1 MYPEPLKASVHA
13 GFRRKGGQPVR
24 LTLAPGKTTRGP
36 PADEPGKLT
45 LQTETPPEDS
55 TAKVA
60 YSAACTPAK
69 PRAYRPVKR
78 QLKTDLRADPAYQH
92 ALHQHQRRELRLDL
106 GRLND
111 LGSTVRHYEKQHV
124 MKIVPHE
131 MGIFCTYA

>member
-13 GFRRKGGQPVR
+13 GFRRKSGQPVR
-24 LTLAPGKTTRGP
+24 LTPWAGKTTRGS
-36 PADEPGKLT
+36 A
-45 LQTETPPEDS
+45 
-55 TAKVA
+55 AKAA

-69 PRAYRPVKR
+69 PRADRPVRR
-78 QLKTDLRADPAYQH
+78 QLKTDLRADPAFQH